1 MSDHFKYFLKPEERK
16 SYNIKNKPTRKWNV
30 IFTLSNVALLLL
42 VFFLVYKPAMDKLN
56 KENKVF
62 IDGFSIDIDTELTE
76 YNLFANLYIFNESS
90 NNPFDFSRLSCS
102 LVFANNEEI
111 YPLNLRSDK
120 ELIKQNSGIHYI
132 LSFSLKEKK
141 SSSFYIKLKY
151 DNKTIYESKT
161 IKSQNQ

>member
-16 SYNIKNKPTRKWNV
+16 TSKIKNRPTRKWNV

-42 VFFLVYKPAMDKLN
+42 IIFLVYKPAMDRLN

-62 IDGFSIDIDTELTE
+62 IDGFSIDIDFELTE
-76 YNLFANLYIFNESS
+76 NNLFVNLYIFNESRD
-90 NNPFDFSRLSCS
+90 NYFDFSRLSCS
-102 LVFANNEEI
+102 LVFASNEEI
-111 YPLNLRSDK
+111 FPLNIREDK
-120 ELIKQNSGIHYI
+120 ELINQNSGIHYI

-141 SSSFYIKLKY
+141 SSTFFIKLKY